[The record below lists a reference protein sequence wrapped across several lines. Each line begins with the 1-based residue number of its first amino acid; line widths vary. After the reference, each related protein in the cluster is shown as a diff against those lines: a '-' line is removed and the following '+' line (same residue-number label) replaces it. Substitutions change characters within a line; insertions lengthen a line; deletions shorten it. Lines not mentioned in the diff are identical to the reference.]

1 MIYMIRNNCIWD
13 SRVLL
18 RALLLILLMG
28 GGEYVYGQET
38 EQSIRERYKQKAERI
53 RGEIKSLENRIDED
67 RWDMENS
74 LSETIRIQSER
85 DLESCQAQ
93 LSAKREEL
101 NNVPK
106 ECDNEISQLRQIQN
120 ALNKANTKAAQEHQK
135 TTQQKN
141 QPKKQPQKQQKKQPQ
156 KHQQKA
162 KPDPAAA
169 ARKAEQTEKQKKED
183 QANYTKN
190 YNASISSTSAHYG
203 GLREQAVYNTS
214 HEAMDQRREVGA
226 SMRANVP
233 LDNVQRS
240 STQAPPPVKTSRGLD
255 KLKKET
261 GKSNN
266 ENKKEYYEFEYY

>member
-1 MIYMIRNNCIWD
+1 M
-13 SRVLL
+13 LL

-101 NNVPK
+101 NNIPK

-141 QPKKQPQKQQKKQPQ
+141 QPKKQPQKQQQKQPQ

-162 KPDPAAA
+162 KPDPAEE
-169 ARKAEQTEKQKKED
+169 ARKAAIKAQKKANDEQQKKED

-190 YNASISSTSAHYG
+190 YNASISSTSPHYS
-203 GLREQAVYNTS
+203 GLREQAGYNTS

-266 ENKKEYYEFEYY
+266 ENKTIYYEYIF